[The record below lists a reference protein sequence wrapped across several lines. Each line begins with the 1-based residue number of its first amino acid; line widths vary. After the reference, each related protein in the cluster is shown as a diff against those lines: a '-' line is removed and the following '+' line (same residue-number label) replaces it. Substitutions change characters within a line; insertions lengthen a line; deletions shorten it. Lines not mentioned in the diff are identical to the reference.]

1 MNKKAL
7 KYVLIVSGIV
17 LLLGL
22 GIYGYKYIKNKN
34 SHKNTNENQL
44 KEVSNLTKVDT
55 YSPSAGSGYSFTVYY
70 NGPININGTSSVACS
85 DYSDQDCFWYNFY
98 GTIYVNDSVKLKS
111 SWVLYKYEYPS
122 PSGSPSFSSS
132 GIFKYSSVYSN
143 YLLLKI
149 STVRRA
155 YYSGKKFESY
165 PYTKIFN
172 ATTGDMI
179 FEVPTNSNEKI
190 NLSNYYVGGSCSWNG
205 NMVLDTF
212 SNSGTIY
219 YAKSNYNLTNGNNVE
234 IHKVTFNSNNT
245 YTDSI
250 YSYTNAT
257 ITTNS

>member
-1 MNKKAL
+1 MNKKIV
-7 KYVLIVSGIV
+7 KIILIISGV
-17 LLLGL
+17 LLLSGL

-34 SHKNTNENQL
+34 SHKNTNENENQL
-44 KEVSNLTKVDT
+44 KEVSNLSTAFSNQYAGSYKITGYYNKVDLGRT
-55 YSPSAGSGYSFTVYY
+55 CLFGTESGCTK
-70 NGPININGTSSVACS
+70 
-85 DYSDQDCFWYNFY
+85 DMFY
-98 GTIYVNDSVKLKS
+98 GTIYVNDSIKLKS
-111 SWVLYKYEYPS
+111 SWVFYIHEEYDGDRDMLYSYSEYIKGTAS
-122 PSGSPSFSSS
+122 
-132 GIFKYSSVYSN
+132 YSN
-143 YLLLKI
+143 YILLKI
-149 STVRRA
+149 GT
-155 YYSGKKFESY
+155 YYYYYGYYNGNDGRGNYY

-190 NLSNYYVGGSCSWNG
+190 NMGSYYVGGSSSWNG

-212 SNSGTIY
+212 SGSGTIY

-250 YSYTNAT
+250 YGYTKAT